1 MIHIKRFIDKVSYI
15 ETKQGKDVVIPVSEA
30 RGLRD
35 ELAKLL
41 VDRYENTEEKKR
53 NIPDVIEVEIIGG
66 KF

>member
-1 MIHIKRFIDKVSYI
+1 MIHIQRFIDKVSYI
-15 ETKQGKDVVIPVSEA
+15 ENKQGKDVVIPVAEA

-41 VDRYENTEEKKR
+41 VDRYANTEEKK

>member
-15 ETKQGKDVVIPVSEA
+15 ENKQGKDVVIPVAEA

-41 VDRYENTEEKKR
+41 VDRYENTEKMK